1 MWVLLVVSFFLG
13 LIPAVLLWVLYW
25 SRTRWEE
32 TDAGKAFFALLAVTA
47 LSYLS
52 SVLALVWP
60 DFFQDTPAGV
70 WLRIITRF
78 AIAAVLLNLL
88 RIFFKA
94 QREGRP
100 TIAPPRNGTD
110 DEDSG

>member
-1 MWVLLVVSFFLG
+1 VRVLLVVSFFAG
-13 LIPAVLLWVLYW
+13 LIPAVILWALYW

-32 TDAGKAFFALLAVTA
+32 SDAGKAFFALLAVTA

-60 DFFQDTPAGV
+60 DFFSDTAAGL
-70 WLRIITRF
+70 WLRIVVRF

-88 RIFFKA
+88 RLFFRA

-100 TIAPPRNGTD
+100 IAAPPRNGPGE
-110 DEDSG
+110 EDG